1 MIAENNYKVYKHTAP
16 NGKVYIGITCQD
28 PHKRWGYGCSYKKQR
43 YFSTAIEKYGW
54 DNIAHEILYEN
65 LSQKEAEDKE
75 IELIAKYKSNNRE
88 FGYNIANGGKSRG
101 MVSEETRELISKVQ
115 KGRKQRPETIQKRAN
130 SNRGKHRSEETK
142 RKISEANK
150 GKKPTEYTLL
160 KLREANTGR
169 KPSEETRKK
178 LSESIKKS
186 WTEERKKEMAKRVSG
201 KNNHNYGRKFTKEEI
216 ENLQFKNRG
225 ANSVLSK
232 RVGQFDKE
240 GNIIKIYG
248 SCREAG
254 RDGFKQS
261 GVSAVCRREKH
272 TYKGFVWKYIGEEN
286 GICKI

>member
-1 MIAENNYKVYKHTAP
+1 MIAENNYKVYKHTTP

-28 PHKRWGYGCSYKKQR
+28 PHKRWGYGCSYMKQR
-43 YFSTAIEKYGW
+43 YFSTAIKKYGW
-54 DNIAHEILYEN
+54 DNIVHEILYEN

-101 MVSEETRELISKVQ
+101 MVSEETRELISKIQ

-150 GKKPTEYTLL
+150 GKKPTQYTLL

-186 WTEERKKEMAKRVSG
+186 WTEERRKEFGERHKGEKCIFYGKKW
-201 KNNHNYGRKFTKEEI
+201 TPEEI
-216 ENLQFKNRG
+216 LELQIKNRG
-225 ANSVLSK
+225 INSVLSK
-232 RVGQFDKE
+232 KVGQFDKE
-240 GNIIKIYG
+240 GNLIKIYG

-254 RDGFKQS
+254 REGYTTT
-261 GVSAVCRREKH
+261 GVSAVCRGEKH
-272 TYKGFVWKYIGEEN
+272 THKGFVWKYIGEEN